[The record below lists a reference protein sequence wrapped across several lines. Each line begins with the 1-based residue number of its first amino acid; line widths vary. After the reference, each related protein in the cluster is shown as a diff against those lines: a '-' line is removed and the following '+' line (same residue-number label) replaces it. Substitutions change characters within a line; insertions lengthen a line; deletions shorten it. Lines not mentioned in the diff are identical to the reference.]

1 LGALQV
7 ARGFGALFLAPI
19 VDKLLTFIQR
29 MLHLKSKNRAFVAAV
44 LLCLGLAGAMVGT
57 TIALHA

>member
-1 LGALQV
+1 M